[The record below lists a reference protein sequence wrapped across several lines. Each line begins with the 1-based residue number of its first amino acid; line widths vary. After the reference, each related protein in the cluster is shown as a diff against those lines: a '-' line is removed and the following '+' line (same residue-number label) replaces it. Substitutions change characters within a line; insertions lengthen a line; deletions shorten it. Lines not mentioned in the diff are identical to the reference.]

1 MSKIQEALRRLQQSG
16 DQTHDSASEGDDP
29 LATTMS
35 RIATPVRR
43 GRDDV
48 LMSSVTTNAHTL
60 FVDRDAL
67 RNEGLLAPEQ
77 DTALLAKQYRSIKRP
92 LIRHAFGKRAT
103 RVEDGNLIMV
113 TSALAGEGKT
123 FTSINLALSMAQER
137 DHSVVLVDADVAKP
151 HVSNI
156 FGVSEEPGL
165 LDLLEDSSLTPQ
177 SLVMATDVER
187 LYVLPAGAPRLNAT
201 ELLASNRM
209 EAVIHALANISDQ
222 PIIILDSPP
231 LLQTSEA
238 SVVATLAGQV
248 IVVVRARA
256 TSQQAVQTALSML
269 GEDRAV
275 NLVLNQATD
284 AGTEYHYGYDYGYG
298 YGFGGSSQRSDAGVD
313 ERQLE
318 AGDDGFRHSEGGKV
332 HE

>member
-1 MSKIQEALRRLQQSG
+1 MSKIQEALRRLQQTGEQNSPG
-16 DQTHDSASEGDDP
+16 EVRGEEALKE
-29 LATTMS
+29 TMS

-43 GRDDV
+43 GSDDV
-48 LMSSVTTNAHTL
+48 LMSTVTTNAHTL
-60 FVDRDAL
+60 IVDREAL
-67 RNEGLLAPEQ
+67 RSEGLLAPER
-77 DTALLAKQYRSIKRP
+77 DTAMLAKQYRAIKRP

-103 RVEDGNLIMV
+103 KVEDGNLIMV

-156 FGVSEEPGL
+156 FGVSDEPGL

-187 LYVLPAGAPRLNAT
+187 LYVLPAGSPRLNAT

-209 EAVIHALANISDQ
+209 EGVAHALASIADQ
-222 PIIILDSPP
+222 PIIIFDSPP

-248 IVVVRARA
+248 LVVVRAGQ
-256 TSQQAVQTALSML
+256 TSHQAVLNALDL
-269 GEDRAV
+269 IGEDRAV
-275 NLVLNQATD
+275 NLVLNQATE
-284 AGTEYHYGYDYGYG
+284 AGGDHTYGYG
-298 YGFGGSSQRSDAGVD
+298 YGYGDADSQASRGKD
-313 ERQLE
+313 EGNQVYE
-318 AGDDGFRHSEGGKV
+318 
-332 HE
+332 